1 VIFVRFEPS
10 DLKGDDADWWKR
22 WSRRAEKARTQAIED
37 YAAGREH
44 HFQDSVWTD
53 LKEWLL
59 RRVFHG
65 KCAYCEALVGVT
77 GFGDAEHF
85 RTKGK
90 VTILVDEKKVTV
102 QVAGKDHP

>member
-1 VIFVRFEPS
+1 MIFVRFEPS

-77 GFGDAEHF
+77 GSATRSTSGP
-85 RTKGK
+85 RGR
-90 VTILVDEKKVTV
+90 
-102 QVAGKDHP
+102 